1 MSMNLPKKVKIREV
15 GTRDGFQSWPDLIP
29 TEQKIKVVESI
40 IEAGVKEV
48 ETTSFVSPKAVP
60 QLSDAAK
67 VMAGVPRGGGV
78 THCVLVPN
86 LRGAQMAVEAKADQ
100 IMVVI
105 SASEPHNLANFNR
118 TIETS
123 FSDLE
128 PIFQLAKDNGIE
140 VFGGSATSFGCPYQG
155 EVPEADVLKI
165 VDKFMSLGVDYI
177 ALADTTG
184 LATPTRVDRLVS
196 MVKDSYPDIEI
207 MLHFHNN
214 RGNAMANLL
223 QGLIAGASIFD
234 TALAGIGGCPNVP
247 QASGNLATE
256 DVVYLLDDMGVE
268 TGINQVAIIQAA
280 LELEKMLGKML
291 PGQVMKSGPR
301 DPKLANDLCGVH

>member
-1 MSMNLPKKVKIREV
+1 MDLPKKVKIREV
-15 GTRDGFQSWPDLIP
+15 GTRDGFQSWPEAIP
-29 TEQKIKVVESI
+29 TETKIKVVESVI
-40 IEAGVKEV
+40 AAGIREI

-67 VMAGVPRGGGV
+67 VMAAVPRDGV

-105 SASEPHNLANFNR
+105 SASEPHNMANFNR
-118 TIETS
+118 TIEAS

-128 PIFQLAKDNGIE
+128 PIFRLAKDNGVQ
-140 VFGGSATSFGCPYQG
+140 VFGGTATSFGCPYQG
-155 EVPEADVLKI
+155 EVPETDVLKI
-165 VDKFMSLGVDYI
+165 VDKYMSFGADYV

-184 LATPTRVDRLVS
+184 LATPPRVDRLVK
-196 MVKDSYPDIEI
+196 MVRDRHPEVEV

-223 QGLIAGASIFD
+223 QGLYAGATIFD

-268 TGINQVAIIQAA
+268 TGIDQEAIIRAA
-280 LELEKMLGKML
+280 LELEKKLGRML